1 MLISKK
7 LQAALQQNQAAGS
20 AISDAG
26 TTAGQIKAQM
36 DGVSAKLSG
45 LQGQLSGLSAMSG
58 KLTNAANV
66 LNGITIDPNSLGNLK
81 ELSEK

>member
-1 MLISKK
+1 M
-7 LQAALQQNQAAGS
+7 QFT
-20 AISDAG
+20 DAG
-26 TTAGQIKAQM
+26 IQLVKLKAQM
-36 DGVSAKLSG
+36 DGYQANYQDFKINLSG
-45 LQGQLSGLSAMSG
+45 LDAMSG